1 MYHRDHNPPHIHVIY
16 QGYEA
21 MVAIE
26 DARVLRGKLPP
37 TVNSLSGD
45 GLPCGVRP
53 CSQIGLGRG
62 VTNLWKGSRDL
73 TTMMIKVRKVKALE
87 GHRLTIE
94 FSDDTVGERDFSFI
108 TEEAGPM
115 LEPLKD
121 VDYFRRVFVEDGVLT
136 WPNGYDWDP
145 IALHDEMKQAG
156 ELRPVGDAAE

>member
-1 MYHRDHNPPHIHVIY
+1 MSCQTTNRIEGIDTGRDENGRFVAGNKGGPGNPFGRY
-16 QGYEA
+16 TAQLR
-21 MVAIE
+21 VALL
-26 DARVLRGKLPP
+26 A
-37 TVNSLSGD
+37 
-45 GLPCGVRP
+45 
-53 CSQIGLGRG
+53 
-62 VTNLWKGSRDL
+62 
-73 TTMMIKVRKVKALE
+73 A
-87 GHRLTIE
+87 
-94 FSDDTVGERDFSFI
+94 I